1 MNGGPDIRYVADLS
15 SFELVPMRHRH
26 SDVHAD
32 CLMWIQPVDHL
43 QFEGLGSTHD
53 LRELC
58 QECEKV
64 SMRVIADVVFNH
76 MAVVAR
82 RSEWLK
88 AQKDPRFM
96 EELLQRLDHRFR
108 PLDRTDFHPWKDMI
122 VSPFACLFRAFLP
135 GISRRR
141 PRTHSLIT
149 REENVW
155 LGAVQHG
162 ARTSFLR
169 FTHPALTPCE

>member
-1 MNGGPDIRYVADLS
+1 MVS
-15 SFELVPMRHRH
+15 CE
-26 SDVHAD
+26 
-32 CLMWIQPVDHL
+32 QPVDHL
-43 QFEGLGSTHD
+43 QLEGLGSAHD

-82 RSEWLK
+82 RSEWLR
-88 AQKDPRFM
+88 AQKDQRFM

-122 VSPFACLFRAFLP
+122 VSRMACCIRA
-135 GISRRR
+135 
-141 PRTHSLIT
+141 SL
-149 REENVW
+149 
-155 LGAVQHG
+155 
-162 ARTSFLR
+162 
-169 FTHPALTPCE
+169 